1 MEQKKLKDL
10 LSQYYFRIPDYQRGY
25 AWGERQRIDLWE
37 DMENMVPKGNLFMP
51 HYTGCLYADK
61 MDDEKK
67 LPEESWVMTDYYYL
81 VDGQQ
86 RITTLVILLYELL
99 RYGKKNAEVYEQL
112 DASYWEK
119 TLLLITKQDGTCPVY
134 RFSYEDPEYKGFL
147 ESVIFENDSFTRS
160 DYKQID
166 SCYKQN
172 LVDAKKFFRERI
184 ESLDAAGRNDVF
196 VKLLNCMPFDFN
208 PIEKEFDVQAV
219 FETMNN
225 RGKPLTNLEKLK
237 NRLMFLSANMSN
249 LDCNQRC
256 TLRKTIN
263 QAWADIYK
271 NLGRKDAPLP
281 EDEFLSAHLSLI
293 RNPKYNGAF
302 PDDEAGEKVFRIF
315 CSHPERWKE
324 KEISFQ
330 TIEQYSKQLATFS
343 NYWRNV
349 HDSEDLLVK
358 KILILSNTKEIK
370 IFLSVLFLLKDKKDD
385 NNDIVPILTSTE
397 KILFRNMLPGTN
409 VMDIRGFVTI
419 AKALYNNDPN
429 YNITTVNIDL
439 QKTATGYNI
448 TAVCNRFVDLFN
460 YVRGGAGFYRWGGLK
475 YLLFDYEDNLREI
488 VSEEKRDNQP
498 PRINL
503 DEFYETQIEHILP
516 QKWEEHW
523 NMEIHDYDDYL
534 QHSTL
539 LNGADFDKD
548 KAHKILINSLGNLTI
563 LRGGKNL
570 YVSNDSWENK
580 KKAYLD
586 SSYSE
591 KEIAGNHEKWTQT
604 EILKRGIS
612 LFVFL
617 LKKIEYTGELADINE
632 IVLPLH
638 LLKTK

>member
-25 AWGERQRIDLWE
+25 AWGERQRTDLWE

-61 MDDEKK
+61 MDDDKK
-67 LPEESWVMTDYYYL
+67 LPEESWIMTDYYYL

-99 RYGKKNAEVYEQL
+99 RYGKKKHESYEQL

-147 ESVIFENDSFTRS
+147 ESVIFENDRFTRI
-160 DYKQID
+160 DYQQID

-172 LVDAKKFFRERI
+172 LFDAKLFFRKKI
-184 ESLDAAGRNDVF
+184 ESLDAAGRNGVF

-237 NRLMFLSANMSN
+237 NRLMFLSANMPN
-249 LDCNQRC
+249 LDSNQRYA
-256 TLRKTIN
+256 LRKTIN

-271 NLGRKDAPLP
+271 NLGRKDAPLS

-293 RNPKYNGAF
+293 RTPKYNGAF
-302 PDDEAGEKVFRIF
+302 PDEEAGEKVFRMF
-315 CSHPERWKE
+315 CSHPERWEEDK
-324 KEISFQ
+324 ISYQ
-330 TIEQYSKQLATFS
+330 NIEHYAKQLATFS
-343 NYWRNV
+343 RCWRNV

-358 KILILSNTKEIK
+358 KILILSNTKETK
-370 IFLSVLFLLKDKKDD
+370 IFLSVLFLLKDKKDES
-385 NNDIVPILTSTE
+385 NDIVPTLTSIE
-397 KILFRNMLPGTN
+397 KILFRNTLPGTN

-429 YNITTVNIDL
+429 YNISSVNNDL
-439 QKTATGYNI
+439 QKAAKGYNI
-448 TAVCNRFVDLFN
+448 AAVCNRFVDLFN
-460 YVRGGAGFYRWGGLK
+460 YVRGGVGYYRWGGLK
-475 YLLFDYEDNLREI
+475 YLLFEYEDSLRKK
-488 VSEEKRDNQP
+488 VSDEKRDSQP
-498 PRINL
+498 PRISL
-503 DEFYETQIEHILP
+503 GEFYETQIEHILP
-516 QKWEEHW
+516 QKWDEHW
-523 NMEIHDYDDYL
+523 NEEIHDYDASL
-534 QHSTL
+534 EHSIL
-539 LNGADFDKD
+539 LNGVDFDKE

-580 KKAYLD
+580 QKAYLD

-591 KEIAGNHEKWTQT
+591 KEIAENHEKWTQT
-604 EILKRGIS
+604 EILKRGTN
-612 LFVFL
+612 LFAFL
-617 LKKIEYTGELADINE
+617 MEKIEYTGELTDINE

-638 LLKTK
+638 LLKIN

>member
-184 ESLDAAGRNDVF
+184 ESLDSAGRNDVF

-439 QKTATGYNI
+439 QETATGYNI

-591 KEIAGNHEKWTQT
+591 KEIAENHEKWTQT